1 MNSPEELLVL
11 GGAAG
16 LAPHLHDYQLQR
28 ELVDLHGHQLQWA
41 VLALPHPF
49 HVDRPVVQ
57 LAHHQAGL
65 L

>member
-16 LAPHLHDYQLQR
+16 LAPHLHDYQLRR
-28 ELVDLHGHQLQWA
+28 ELVDLYGHHQRA
-41 VLALPHPF
+41 VLALPRPF

-57 LAHHQAGL
+57 LAHHQAGPL
-65 L
+65 